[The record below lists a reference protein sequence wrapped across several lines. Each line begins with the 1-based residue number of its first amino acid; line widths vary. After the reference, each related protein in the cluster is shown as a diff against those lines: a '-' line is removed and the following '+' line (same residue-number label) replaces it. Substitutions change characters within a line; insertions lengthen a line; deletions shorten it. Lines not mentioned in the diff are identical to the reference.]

1 MIASTPYREKPAF
14 WHEAIE
20 DLVGLPFDNFST
32 WLQALDISTSNASSW
47 FIKDYWSART
57 PYTSTWILGIFH
69 EVATTNKKKYD
80 KLIAVYQAQY
90 DPISNY
96 DRTEEIEEVR
106 TPDLTRASESEA
118 SSTTEASGT
127 LDAQRKQTR
136 TLTENG
142 GNFSDE
148 SIRAVQPFDSGTFTN
163 AEKNTTTYTGSRTN
177 TEAFSGDPDHQ
188 ATSSESTIGATEQ
201 KTETETGTDTRE
213 RTAHIYGN
221 IGVTT
226 SQQMIE
232 SEMQLADKMNIWKV
246 IERDLAKA
254 LFLGTR

>member
-1 MIASTPYREKPAF
+1 MIAELYRDKPER
-14 WHEAIE
+14 WHIVVG
-20 DLVGLPFDNFST
+20 DFDGLPFDNFST
-32 WLQALDISTSNASSW
+32 WLQPLNISGSNATAY
-47 FIKDYWSART
+47 FIKDYWDAWC
-57 PYTSTWILGIFH
+57 PFTSSWILGIFH
-69 EVATTNKKKYD
+69 EVALANKKKYD

-142 GNFSDE
+142 GTFSDE
-148 SIRAVQPFDSGTFTN
+148 SIRAVQPFDAATFTN
-163 AEKNTTTYTGSRTN
+163 AEKNTTTYSGSRTN

-226 SQQMIE
+226 SQQMLE

-254 LFLGTR
+254 LFLGTW